1 MLIQSHIM
9 IMVWDSYGSFSKE
22 YVGLFASLGA
32 KAEVKNL
39 GMVDVDIDLS
49 SSYFV
54 GAIAGYASGT
64 AVVSNCYVSGA
75 AKRK

>member
-1 MLIQSHIM
+1 M